1 MKSSG
6 PLRLVFY
13 FKTVVNENQTVTY
26 NADENLGVPE
36 GAIFLIN
43 SPVEIL
49 FNQDGKYF
57 QADVSTQAAEQ
68 ALVVEPYDIN
78 NLSNAITFA
87 PANSKWVLQE
97 GDTILMQAN
106 SGVKFTENESKVEF
120 QNKTN
125 VRGSQSTEPS
135 IKNPKDQLLILP
147 ETVLYFQHQTQ
158 LTLLTPSKIQFT
170 TDTAILI
177 PLPQSRYISV
187 PFPQSAQLTFDPN
200 DHLIFSPNSNIQ
212 FKTDSQVYFL
222 LDTTIDTTIDTTTY
236 TTIAPP
242 HSPIHIP
249 AGTTYQYSTLD
260 TITFPQQTYLL
271 FLTPT
276 TLTSLSPS
284 TITIIDLHQSD
295 PQELTTHI
303 DEGTV
308 VAYLKGERVAF
319 SAGAR
324 VTVKQDSVFKFDH
337 ASKVRV
343 NRGRV
348 ARSVGAGV
356 TVKYRINDQIEFS
369 MESIVKIVISTSIL
383 YGKTTLVSV
392 AFLEMVV
399 AGT

>member
-13 FKTVVNENQTVTY
+13 FKKVVNENQTVTY

-106 SGVKFTENESKVEF
+106 SGVKFTENVSKVEF

-125 VRGSQSTEPS
+125 VRGSQSTKPS

-170 TDTAILI
+170 TDTALRR

-200 DHLIFSPNSNIQ
+200 DHLIFSPDSKIQ

-222 LDTTIDTTIDTTTY
+222 LDTTTDTPNKT
-236 TTIAPP
+236 
-242 HSPIHIP
+242 IHIP

-337 ASKVRV
+337 ASKVLV
-343 NRGRV
+343 NRDRV
-348 ARSVGAGV
+348 ARSVRAGA

>member
-57 QADVSTQAAEQ
+57 QADAGTQAAEQ
-68 ALVVEPYDIN
+68 GIIVEPYDIN

-200 DHLIFSPNSNIQ
+200 DHLIFSPDSKIQ

-222 LDTTIDTTIDTTTY
+222 LDTTTDPTTDTTTDL
-236 TTIAPP
+236 P
-242 HSPIHIP
+242 HSPIHTP
-249 AGTTYQYSTLD
+249 AGTTYQYSSLD
-260 TITFPQQTYLL
+260 TITFPYQTYLL

-284 TITIIDLHQSD
+284 SITIIDLHQSD

-303 DEGTV
+303 DAGTV
-308 VAYLKGERVAF
+308 RAYLKGERVAF

-337 ASKVRV
+337 ASKVLV
-343 NRGRV
+343 NRDRV

-383 YGKTTLVSV
+383 YRKTTLVSV